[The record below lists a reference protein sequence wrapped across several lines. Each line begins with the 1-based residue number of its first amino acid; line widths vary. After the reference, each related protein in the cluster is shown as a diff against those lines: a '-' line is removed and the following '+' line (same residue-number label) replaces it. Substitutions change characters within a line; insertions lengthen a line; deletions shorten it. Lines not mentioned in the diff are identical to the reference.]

1 MIYVVIKMTSGAQK
15 DFEGCSIGRLYC
27 LLNILS
33 GPAQTVNQ
41 LAPSF
46 GHNWRQARKYVR
58 LALGLGLVRGEPHE
72 REFDGRP
79 RRLDGWQ
86 RIPIDQ
92 IRYRRGFDRYYSTTR
107 RGERVSEWL
116 RKYAAGK
123 PEYRYPD
130 PPLLRGSTRRNPRF
144 PDRR

>member
-1 MIYVVIKMTSGAQK
+1 MIYAVIIMTRSAQK
-15 DFEGCSIGRLYC
+15 DFEKCSIDGLYR
-27 LLNILS
+27 LLNI
-33 GPAQTVNQ
+33 TVDRAWTISQ
-41 LAPSF
+41 LAPTF
-46 GHNWRQARKYVR
+46 GHSRAQARKYVK

-72 REFDGRP
+72 REFDDRP

-92 IRYRRGFDRYYSTTR
+92 IRYRKGFDRYYSTTR

-116 RKYAAGK
+116 RKYATGK

-130 PPLLRGSTRRNPRF
+130 PPLLRGSTRRKPRF